1 MDRFKVIHGHN
12 FLLLG
17 LKAPA
22 ANGERK
28 AAQGPRSRAAEE
40 VHSTQDQLLE
50 GQFIET
56 VRPAEHDHQKLAQG
70 GLIAARRRK
79 KET

>member
-40 VHSTQDQLLE
+40 VNSTQDQLLE
-50 GQFIET
+50 EQFTET
-56 VRPAEHDHQKLAQG
+56 VGDQQNMIIRSLLK
-70 GLIAARRRK
+70 AA
-79 KET
+79 